1 MLLQSNAR
9 LMLNI
14 RRKRPR
20 NQRLDLRLS
29 FVRTLDFICS
39 NNELQQ
45 LSGNDYLLRYDRDSL
60 QARIEDRIAQCSDG
74 VFLTREF
81 ADLCAPMRGCIE
93 ALDRSFARLPTV
105 ANGSRWP
112 VEATEYLR

>member
-1 MLLQSNAR
+1 MWG
-9 LMLNI
+9 
-14 RRKRPR
+14 
-20 NQRLDLRLS
+20 
-29 FVRTLDFICS
+29 
-39 NNELQQ
+39 NEFCNVTCP
-45 LSGNDYLLRYDRDSL
+45 GSL